1 MIVQA
6 ISSFAVTALLV
17 VLTLALLLL
26 VLPLFERLSFDLLC
40 QEYVQK
46 MDAAGGLSGTKL
58 SDLASTLRERGFT
71 VKKLTAPANAPF
83 GGDLTLTIQ
92 ATKPEHRIQPNL
104 SMKAINVN
112 YNFSRTV
119 TCRKIETA
127 AGEQ

>member
-17 VLTLALLLL
+17 VLALALLLL

-40 QEYVQK
+40 QEYVQR
-46 MDAAGGLSGTKL
+46 MDAAGGLSSTKL
-58 SDLASTLRERGFT
+58 SALANTLRQRGYT
-71 VKKLTAPANAPF
+71 VNKISAPANAPF

-92 ATKPEHRIQPNL
+92 ATKPERRIQPDF
-104 SMKAINVN
+104 SMKETKVT

-119 TCRKIETA
+119 ICRKILTA